1 MPDQDDFEPLARQ
14 WHPAFDSYLDSGSAE
29 VVAEEAIRVATAM
42 LRCCGGCP
50 ILPELSE
57 ALWQYRDT
65 IRTDSLWQ
73 HSPQGAGPLLNE
85 SLDRLA
91 KTVCDDRIGTVAIR
105 SAKIIALQLRR
116 GDIEPHRHFE
126 LKIHLAS
133 QIIKDLIRH
142 CFLDTARAFAVGGRF
157 RKGTESQAFYD
168 HVMNHIDSGVPSL
181 GTRLANNPTGKGFRR
196 YRIVP
201 KPTTA
206 SMMFNED
213 FRLDV

>member
-1 MPDQDDFEPLARQ
+1 MKQYVSQR
-14 WHPAFDSYLDSGSAE
+14 
-29 VVAEEAIRVATAM
+29 
-42 LRCCGGCP
+42 RCCDVAGGP

-57 ALWQYRDT
+57 ALWQYRDI
-65 IRTDSLWQ
+65 IRTDSLWRR
-73 HSPQGAGPLLNE
+73 PPAGAGLLLSE
-85 SLDRLA
+85 RLDSLA
-91 KTVCDDRIGTVAIR
+91 KTVCDERIGTVAIR

-116 GDIEPHRHFE
+116 GDIEPHRLFE

-133 QIIKDLIRH
+133 QIIRDLIRH

-157 RKGTESQAFYD
+157 RSGPESQAFYD
-168 HVMNHIDSGVPSL
+168 NVMNHINSAVPAL
-181 GTRLANNPTGKGFRR
+181 GTRLADNPTGKGLRR